1 MDINLALTLP
11 MWLTYG
17 YPALGTVALAI
28 FTVWEHRR
36 TTPRPKLSL
45 YIKPRSFLSYLI
57 FVSIWPV
64 AVAVMLKDKRAQA
77 KYRSEREKERAQR
90 ERERKQ
96 DAFV

>member
-11 MWLTYG
+11 MWLIYG
-17 YPALGTVALAI
+17 YPALGIVALAI

-64 AVAVMLKDKRAQA
+64 AVAVTLKGKWDSKRAQA
-77 KYRSEREKERAQR
+77 KYRAQR